1 MVKSSN
7 RDQNKNL
14 RFQNNNSIYISKGS
28 SCHQQFC
35 NSRACASNS
44 KKTIYKKHSKCNNS
58 RKTSLLHSSLG
69 KNYSGSRNVIYCKG
83 VRNTVCKSPI
93 SEENTKLHK
102 NVKRT
107 IFISGTGSFGN
118 VGERNYPK
126 SNTHT
131 RAISEQPLQEKKY
144 GGSCTVVNFKNL
156 NKFIPYKRFKMEG
169 LHYLKFVL
177 DQDNLLCK
185 LDLKEA
191 YFLVLI
197 NKNSQNFVRFQWSGN
212 LYEFLCLCF
221 GLESVPRNFTKLL
234 KVPIALLRHV
244 NIRIIIYLDDMLLN
258 GRTLPEILVARDTL
272 IFLLQH
278 LGFMINFKKLLLR
291 PVKQIEF
298 LGLVIDTKKMTF
310 ALSEKQSKCRSQ
322 QCHEIF
328 KQPKTVLISQS

>member
-1 MVKSSN
+1 M
-7 RDQNKNL
+7 
-14 RFQNNNSIYISKGS
+14 
-28 SCHQQFC
+28 
-35 NSRACASNS
+35 
-44 KKTIYKKHSKCNNS
+44 
-58 RKTSLLHSSLG
+58 
-69 KNYSGSRNVIYCKG
+69 
-83 VRNTVCKSPI
+83 
-93 SEENTKLHK
+93 
-102 NVKRT
+102 
-107 IFISGTGSFGN
+107 
-118 VGERNYPK
+118 
-126 SNTHT
+126 
-131 RAISEQPLQEKKY
+131 
-144 GGSCTVVNFKNL
+144 VNFKNL

-212 LYEFLCLCF
+212 LYEFLCPCF

-234 KVPIALLRHV
+234 KVPIALLRQV

-310 ALSEKQSKCRSQ
+310 ALSEKQSKYRSQ
-322 QCHEIF
+322 QCQEIF